1 MDDDNR
7 EFCQSVDN
15 VTLQM
20 LKVMEHNV
28 ERGCLIIERAAK
40 INCADIV
47 DYGHLR
53 ASITHDVSVT
63 TKDITG
69 RIYSNLDYAPYIE
82 KGTGVHAKDGDGR
95 KTPWYVPVDGYA
107 GTKHPTFEG
116 KVVIV
121 YGKKGKKF
129 YKTDGMKPR
138 SFLEPARDEN
148 KAKVLKA
155 LGGK

>member
-1 MDDDNR
+1 MTVIHYISTVYFSCTFNNKTAT
-7 EFCQSVDN
+7 FN
-15 VTLQM
+15 IMLHLFKHLQ
-20 LKVMEHNV
+20 
-28 ERGCLIIERAAK
+28 G
-40 INCADIV
+40 
-47 DYGHLR
+47 
-53 ASITHDVSVT
+53 DVVN
-63 TKDITG
+63 
-69 RIYSNLDYAPYIE
+69 SNLDYAPYIE

-95 KTPWYVPVDGYA
+95 KTPWYVPVDEYA
-107 GTKHPTFEG
+107 GTKRPTFEG

-148 KAKVLKA
+148 KAKVLKV

>member
-20 LKVMEHNV
+20 LKEMEHNV

-63 TKDITG
+63 AKDITG

-95 KTPWYVPVDGYA
+95 KTPWYVPVDEYA
-107 GTKHPTFEG
+107 GTKRPTFEG

-138 SFLEPARDEN
+138 SF
-148 KAKVLKA
+148 
-155 LGGK
+155 